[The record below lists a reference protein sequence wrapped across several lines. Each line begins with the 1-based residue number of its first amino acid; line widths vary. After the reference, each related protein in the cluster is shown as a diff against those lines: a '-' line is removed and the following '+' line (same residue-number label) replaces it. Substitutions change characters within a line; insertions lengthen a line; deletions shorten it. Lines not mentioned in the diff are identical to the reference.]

1 MADDPHRSDDTTT
14 GADPDA
20 EYDRPGYEDVS
31 LGQAA
36 ERDAQLA
43 EELVADTDDVTEAE
57 QRFAEEATGAPAL
70 RDRPGGASE
79 SDESDESDDG
89 RDPERLLELY
99 LGDHLGGASGAIQ
112 VVGRSRDRNAGNQF
126 GEFLADLHRQ
136 LEEERDSLERI
147 TRTLGARPTKW
158 KAGLGTVAAALGSL
172 KPSGHLV
179 TYSPLSRVLEMESLM
194 MAVEGKLQLWDTLR
208 FVDAGSR
215 GVSADELDR
224 LTEQART
231 QLDRLR
237 TLHREA
243 VILAFTPG

>member
-1 MADDPHRSDDTTT
+1 MASDDPHCSDDTTT

-20 EYDRPGYEDVS
+20 AFDRPGYEDVS

-43 EELVADTDDVTEAE
+43 DELVAETEDVAEAE
-57 QRFAEEATGAPAL
+57 QRFAEEATGASAL
-70 RDRPGGASE
+70 SDRPADDGGG
-79 SDESDESDDG
+79 DGESDDG

-99 LGDHLGGASGAIQ
+99 LGDHLGGAAGAIQ

-126 GEFLADLHRQ
+126 GEFLAGFHRE
-136 LEEERDSLERI
+136 LEEERESLERI
-147 TRTLGARPTKW
+147 ARKLGARPPKW

-179 TYSPLSRVLEMESLM
+179 TYSPLSRVLEMESLT

-208 FVDAGSR
+208 FIDVGSR

-224 LTEQART
+224 LTAQART
-231 QLDRLR
+231 QLESLR

-243 VILAFTPG
+243 VVLAFTS